1 MKYRIGL
8 DIGIASVG
16 GCAME
21 CDENGE
27 PVRILDLCVR
37 AFEAAEVSKTGA
49 PPALDRRTA
58 RGIRRLLRRRAHRLE
73 RVRALCTEKFGEGI
87 LERAEE
93 NRDDLFRLRYVGLSE
108 PLTDEQLV
116 RLLIYF
122 AGHRGFRSNR
132 KSEGKDKETGKL
144 LAEIRK
150 NKEYMRECGYRTL
163 GEMIYRDAKYFTV
176 EQGRRVYRT
185 RNKEGEYTHAFS
197 RADVEEEARLIL
209 KKQAEC
215 GLVDGEFA
223 ERYMEIFLSQRSFD
237 EGPAAPSPYRTEGYD
252 VGGCLF
258 EKEEKRAPKAGF
270 TTEYFAALQKIN
282 NLKISLFGEERF
294 LTADERARLY
304 EVARTKAE
312 MSFSEV
318 KSLLELP
325 PETAFNLVNYPASK
339 GTNEETEKKTKL
351 FRMSRSRGLRAALEG
366 THKEDVFLIDEI
378 ARVLSLYKSDERRR
392 KAFEESEI
400 CSVLS
405 EGERE
410 KLLESE
416 VSGFAAL
423 SYKAMRKIIP
433 FLEEGLKYNEACAA
447 AGYDFRAHDAA
458 GDGKLERLRG
468 EEVRAYINGIGV
480 PVVRRALAQSVK
492 VLNALLD
499 KYAPKYGAPCGVNI
513 ELARDLSKTFDDRRK
528 IAKDNLER
536 EEDYRAVSERLRSEF
551 HLTAPKGTDVLKFRL
566 YEEQG
571 GKCAYSQKTIDSAR
585 LFESNYVQIDHI
597 LPYSRSFDDGYNNKV
612 LVLTAENQHKKDRTP
627 FEYLGGDKERW
638 EKLETFAETTY
649 KNNRKKRENLLRRN
663 FSEDSAKDWKERAI
677 NDTRYIC
684 RAMYNLIADYLRIEP
699 AAGKKKQVRAVN
711 GRITAYLR
719 KFWGLKKVRAA
730 GDKHH
735 AQDAAVIAC
744 VTDGMIAR
752 VTKYNKLKEKQLKKK
767 QPVWDAEARK
777 YLYAD
782 EDGVLID
789 PDEYD
794 IRSGLIKEPYEGFAD
809 ELRLRLSEDPKAYL
823 PAKLLF
829 LDGLGYT
836 DEETDN
842 LSPVFVSRM
851 PNRKAKGPI
860 HEETIRSV
868 RSVDEGFVSVKTPLA
883 KLKLDKKGEI
893 AGYNRKARRD
903 DRLLY
908 EALRARLK
916 EFGGNGEKAFAEP
929 FYKPTSDGSPG
940 HPVKKVWTD
949 TVFNTGVFIDRG
961 AADNGGMVRI
971 DVFEKDGKY
980 YCVPVY
986 IKDIYAKHL
995 PDRAISQ
1002 GKRYDDWT
1010 KVDESFR
1017 FLFAL
1022 FRNDLVYLKA
1032 KKPFKLTPNDKEEK
1046 QTVSL
1051 SEGFFYYK
1059 GINVSTGAALIITHD
1074 NSYKTEIGFKTLLK
1088 LEKYAVDVLGNKYP
1102 VRGEKRL
1109 NAEWDT

>member
-282 NLKISLFGEERF
+282 HLKIFLPSGEERF
-294 LTADERARLY
+294 LSAAEREKLY
-304 EVARTKAE
+304 DAARTKKE
-312 MSFSEV
+312 MNFAQV
-318 KSLLELP
+318 KKSLGLP
-325 PETAFNLVNYPASK
+325 EETSFNLVNYSARANVSPSD
-339 GTNEETEKKTKL
+339 TEKKTKL
-351 FRMSRSRGLRAALEG
+351 FRMERSYEIRAAL
-366 THKEDVFLIDEI
+366 DEKNRKNI
-378 ARVLSLYKSDERRR
+378 PLLDEAANVLSLYKSDDRRM
-392 KAFEESEI
+392 KAFSESGI
-400 CSVLS
+400 CAALS
-405 EGERE
+405 EEE
-410 KLLESE
+410 KSRLLGLDF
-416 VSGFAAL
+416 SGFARL
-423 SYKAMRKIIP
+423 SYKAMNKLLPR
-433 FLEEGLKYNEACAA
+433 LEEGLKYNEACEA
-447 AGYDFRAHDAA
+447 AGYDFRAHDAPR
-458 GDGKLERLRG
+458 DGKLSRLRG
-468 EEVRAYINGIGV
+468 EEVRGYIEDIGV

-499 KYAPKYGAPCGVNI
+499 KYGQPCGVNI
-513 ELARDLSKTFDDRRK
+513 ELARELSKNSEERGR
-528 IAKDNLER
+528 IARDNQKR
-536 EEDYRAVSERLRSEF
+536 EEEFRAALEKLRTEF
-551 HLTAPKGTDVLKFRL
+551 HLTSPKGTDVLKYRL

-571 GKCAYSQKTIDSAR
+571 GKCAYSQKAIDSAR
-585 LFESNYVQIDHI
+585 LFESNYVQIDHV

-612 LVLTAENQHKKDRTP
+612 LVLSAENQHKKDRTP
-627 FEYLGGDKERW
+627 FEYFGADEERW
-638 EKLETFAETTY
+638 GAFEAFVQTTY

-663 FSEDSAKDWKERAI
+663 FSEDSAKDWKDRSL

-684 RAMYNLIADYLRIEP
+684 RAMYNLIADYLRMDP
-699 AAGKKKQVRAVN
+699 VAGKKKQVRAVN

-719 KFWGLKKVRAA
+719 NFWGLKKIRGA

-735 AQDAAVIAC
+735 AQDAGRHC
-744 VTDGMIAR
+744 LCHRRHDRPG
-752 VTKYNKLKEKQLKKK
+752 
-767 QPVWDAEARK
+767 
-777 YLYAD
+777 D
-782 EDGVLID
+782 EI
-789 PDEYD
+789 
-794 IRSGLIKEPYEGFAD
+794 
-809 ELRLRLSEDPKAYL
+809 
-823 PAKLLF
+823 
-829 LDGLGYT
+829 
-836 DEETDN
+836 
-842 LSPVFVSRM
+842 
-851 PNRKAKGPI
+851 
-860 HEETIRSV
+860 
-868 RSVDEGFVSVKTPLA
+868 
-883 KLKLDKKGEI
+883 
-893 AGYNRKARRD
+893 
-903 DRLLY
+903 
-908 EALRARLK
+908 
-916 EFGGNGEKAFAEP
+916 
-929 FYKPTSDGSPG
+929 
-940 HPVKKVWTD
+940 
-949 TVFNTGVFIDRG
+949 
-961 AADNGGMVRI
+961 
-971 DVFEKDGKY
+971 
-980 YCVPVY
+980 
-986 IKDIYAKHL
+986 
-995 PDRAISQ
+995 
-1002 GKRYDDWT
+1002 
-1010 KVDESFR
+1010 
-1017 FLFAL
+1017 
-1022 FRNDLVYLKA
+1022 
-1032 KKPFKLTPNDKEEK
+1032 
-1046 QTVSL
+1046 
-1051 SEGFFYYK
+1051 
-1059 GINVSTGAALIITHD
+1059 
-1074 NSYKTEIGFKTLLK
+1074 
-1088 LEKYAVDVLGNKYP
+1088 
-1102 VRGEKRL
+1102 
-1109 NAEWDT
+1109 